1 MIYVKLNKKQLI
13 DKSVKLQK
21 SNNKLTNSYAEVL
34 KSKIEKEIRLE
45 AVTEELNEATIKN
58 TTLEKENILLVQAQA
73 VTELKLLRKIVAL
86 YEEKPK
92 DVVWGGNGTITTTSS
107 TGLRV

>member
-1 MIYVKLNKKQLI
+1 M
-13 DKSVKLQK
+13 QK

-34 KSKIEKEIRLE
+34 KSKIEKENRLE
-45 AVTEELNEATIKN
+45 AVTEELNEVTIKN
-58 TTLEKENILLVQAQA
+58 ITLEKENILLVQAQA

-92 DVVWGGNGTITTTSS
+92 DIVWGRNGTITTTSS

>member
-34 KSKIEKEIRLE
+34 KSKIEKENRLE
-45 AVTEELNEATIKN
+45 AVTEEINEVNIKN
-58 TTLEKENILLVQAQA
+58 TTLEKQNDLLEKRLLA
-73 VTELKLLRKIVAL
+73 TEVELLRKIVNL

-92 DVVWGGNGTITTTSS
+92 DIGWGGNGTITTTSS
-107 TGLRV
+107 TGLRI